1 MTVKYIPAVTCAK
14 CGPHAKV
21 DVQRVYEPSP
31 SGGRRFIRAK
41 CHGESVEL
49 PFADDP
55 GAEVKAFEA
64 KE

>member
-1 MTVKYIPAVTCAK
+1 MTVKYIPAVTCLK
-14 CGPHAKV
+14 CNKPIV